1 MACGR
6 FDPPYRSPAQRGF
19 GFRIDVVEAKRTHA
33 GAIEHILIEVAG
45 PDQHA
50 ERRNARQHLFLL
62 IFGRWRFGFL
72 DARALWRELR
82 PAQPQQCAIRERTF
96 DAHTAEYR
104 LGRTA
109 LLSLQELPAQR

>member
-1 MACGR
+1 M
-6 FDPPYRSPAQRGF
+6 
-19 GFRIDVVEAKRTHA
+19 RISDCSSDVCSSD
-33 GAIEHILIEVAG
+33 LVAG

-109 LLSLQELPAQR
+109 LLSLQELPAEREIGAVAQDRKSQRLNSSHECET